1 MSLLS
6 KILSKG
12 ASDLIKSG
20 GDVIDNIATNDEEK
34 LKAKNELTNIVLGS
48 LNNMQNAQRDVLL
61 AESSGTW
68 LQRSWRPI
76 VMLTFTAMIVTG
88 AFVEIPYLDNDSK
101 FWILLEIGL
110 GGYVIGRSVEK
121 IANNVTKNAD
131 LTFIK
136 RKERKDI
143 YG

>member
-1 MSLLS
+1 MSFLS
-6 KILSKG
+6 KIFSKG